1 MTEDKT
7 RRNIALLQNIE
18 QSIQTILL
26 QKQSFQSQLIEI
38 DSALSELKDK
48 KTAYKI
54 VGNIMVS
61 CSKDDLEKELE
72 EKKLKLDLRIKN
84 LEKQEQSLKKK
95 AEQMQKEVVEKLKK
109 D

>member
-26 QKQSFQSQLIEI
+26 QKQSFQNQVIEI